1 MSKVKELLLY
11 KFCLIIVGTSTLTVG
26 MNLYNVRQQWKER
39 RNINKILDQDLGMK
53 QKKET
58 QMDKLKKQSV
68 VDVAFLNNK
77 AYWVQNNVL
86 YHADVL
92 PSGEILTDEAEPVDV
107 INMPKNQLNKIIKI
121 VDSFNK

>member
-1 MSKVKELLLY
+1 VGKTKELLLY
-11 KFCLIIVGTSTLTVG
+11 KFCLILVGTSTLTVG

-39 RNINKILDQDLGMK
+39 KSLNKVLGKENGMK
-53 QKKET
+53 HKKET
-58 QMDKLKKQSV
+58 QMERVKKQSV

-92 PSGEILTDEAEPVDV
+92 PSGEILTEEAEPVDV
-107 INMPKNQLNKIIKI
+107 INMPKGQLQKIIKI